1 MQLFMTSA
9 PCGAGKTH
17 FIRTHIARRPGK
29 HLVAVPT
36 HRLIEEYLSHFDSR
50 HACAFRFSEDGPSVA
65 SALNAERQRVEADG
79 TAIFLITHDALLRSM
94 DHPAFAGWHLWI
106 DEVPTLQNRATHC
119 STISGILLSQM
130 YELKP
135 DQRLKRANQILP
147 KRREDHNPAT
157 VLDVTGDSFASG
169 LADLHARVMNTRE
182 PVYTAL
188 RSWSDLET
196 NPSWYSVSQFDVLRL
211 SPFKRVHIFA
221 SAITESVTYQLL
233 SENPEVKIT
242 MVPMP
247 ARTWTRRTV
256 TINYFADQHVLSASA
271 LSRFASANIELIQEW
286 CRGQPW
292 CSQTGHFWMAN
303 KDIKLDLPGDRL
315 PPKSHGL
322 NVYAGRSAC
331 TVLYKSKPSLI
342 EKALL
347 KNTGIDEWRVIAER
361 EYETIAQ
368 VAMRGSIRVP
378 LSTEPFTATVYDV
391 QQARHLAAYLRASYG
406 FDVELRKVYL
416 HGFEDRLMDRQPIRK
431 DAAKSA
437 AERAALKVRQKAEN
451 ARRMREKR
459 WLAAGKDIPEARR
472 RWADRQAIKAV
483 AA

>member
-17 FIRTHIARRPGK
+17 FIRTSIARRPGK

-36 HRLIEEYLSHFDSR
+36 HRLIEEYLAHFGNR
-50 HACAFRFSEDGPSVA
+50 NVYAFRSSEDGPSVA
-65 SALNAERQRVEADG
+65 SALNAERQRVEADQ

-94 DHPAFAGWHLWI
+94 DHAAFVGWHLWI
-106 DEVPTLQNRATHC
+106 DEVPTLQNRATYC
-119 STISGILLSQM
+119 STISGIVLNKM

-135 DQRLKRANQILP
+135 DQRLKRANQIVP
-147 KRREDHNPAT
+147 KSRSDSDPVRVHDIAA
-157 VLDVTGDSFASG
+157 DSFASG
-169 LADLHARVMNTRE
+169 LTDLHARVMNTRE

-233 SENPEVKIT
+233 SQNPDVKIT

-247 ARTWTRRTV
+247 ARAWTPRTV
-256 TINYFADQHVLSASA
+256 TVNYFADKHVLSASA
-271 LSRFASANIELIQEW
+271 LSRFASTNIELIQKW
-286 CRGQPW
+286 CRSQPW
-292 CSQTGHFWMAN
+292 CSQSGHFWMAN
-303 KDIKLDLPGDRL
+303 KDIKLELPGDQL

-331 TVLYKSKPSLI
+331 TVLYKSKPSLT

-368 VAMRGSIRVP
+368 VVMRGSIRVP
-378 LSTEPFTATVYDV
+378 HSPEPFTATVYDV
-391 QQARHLAAYLRASYG
+391 QQARHLTTYLRTSYG
-406 FDVELRKVYL
+406 LDVELRKVDL
-416 HGFEDRLMDRQPIRK
+416 AGFEDRLMDRKPVRK
-431 DAAKSA
+431 DAARSP
-437 AERAALKVRQKAEN
+437 AERAVLKSRQKAEN

-459 WLAAGKDIPEARR
+459 WLAAGKDIPLERR
-472 RWADRQAIKAV
+472 QWADRQAIKGV

>member
-1 MQLFMTSA
+1 MHLFMTSA

-17 FIRTHIARRPGK
+17 FIRTSIARRPGK

-36 HRLIEEYLSHFDSR
+36 HRLIEEYLAHFGHRDVY
-50 HACAFRFSEDGPSVA
+50 AFRSSEDGPSVA
-65 SALNAERQRVEADG
+65 SALNAERQRVEADQ

-106 DEVPTLQNRATHC
+106 DEVPTLLNRATHC

-135 DQRLKRANQILP
+135 DQKLKRANQILP
-147 KRREDHNPAT
+147 KRREDHNPVT

-169 LADLHARVMNTRE
+169 LGDLHARVMNTRE

-247 ARTWTRRTV
+247 ARTWTHRPV
-256 TINYFADQHVLSASA
+256 SIKYFADQHVLSASA
-271 LSRFASANIELIQEW
+271 LSRFATTNIQLIQTW
-286 CRGQPW
+286 CESQPW
-292 CSQTGHFWMAN
+292 CGEEDHFWMAN

-315 PPKSHGL
+315 PPKAHGL
-322 NVYAGRSAC
+322 NVYANRAAC
-331 TVLYKSKPSLI
+331 TVLYKSKPSLT

-347 KNTGIDEWRVIAER
+347 KHTGVDEWRVIHER

-368 VAMRGSIRVP
+368 VVMRGSIRVP
-378 LSTEPFTATVYDV
+378 DCKEPFTATVYDH
-391 QQARHLAAYLRASYG
+391 QQAQHLAAYLTASYG
-406 FDVELRKVYL
+406 LNVDVQKVELD
-416 HGFEDRLMDRQPIRK
+416 GFEDREMDRRPVRK
-431 DAAKSA
+431 DAARSA
-437 AERAALKVRQKAEN
+437 SERAALKVRQRAEN
-451 ARRMREKR
+451 AERMRDKR
-459 WLAAGKDIPEARR
+459 WAAAGKDIPMERR
-472 RWADRQAIKAV
+472 RWAERQAIRAV